1 MMNKYEPQ
9 ALQQLGMQ
17 QSSFNPL
24 MEASTQQLVYGPDG
38 KVYGSPAQAR
48 AAGVNQYY
56 RQDGT
61 PYPTSDAGGKTSP
74 PLPGPD
80 VIGFPGDRGTPFDP
94 SAGIGEFERRQFQP
108 DLTPRLFDSSA
119 GGGDFEARQ
128 FPPQQPQALQ
138 QMGMRQQPYQPLPQM
153 SAMQPLLQQFR
164 TQQRPY
170 QSPYQSPFQQRSG
183 QMSPD
188 GTMGGQS
195 NSAYSYNNNSRLNN
209 LAPLNMN
216 ALNFSY

>member
-1 MMNKYEPQ
+1 MFNYGGSASPIDPMRMAVGQHNYSPLSKLLQQQPQ

-17 QSSFNPL
+17 QQP
-24 MEASTQQLVYGPDG
+24 GPDVIG
-38 KVYGSPAQAR
+38 FPGDR
-48 AAGVNQYY
+48 
-56 RQDGT
+56 GT
-61 PYPTSDAGGKTSP
+61 

-94 SAGIGEFERRQFQP
+94 SAGIGGFQP

-119 GGGDFEARQ
+119 GIGEYEARQ
-128 FPPQQPQALQ
+128 FPPQQFQALRQQSYQPMPQAP
-138 QMGMRQQPYQPLPQM
+138 G
-153 SAMQPLLQQFR
+153 MQPLLQQFR
-164 TQQRPY
+164 TQQR
-170 QSPYQSPFQQRSG
+170 PYQSPFQQRSG

-195 NSAYSYNNNSRLNN
+195 NSAYSYNNSLFGQMNN
-209 LAPLNMN
+209 LAPLNKN

>member
-1 MMNKYEPQ
+1 MMFNYGGSASPIDPMRMAIGQHNYGYSPLSKLLQDQPQ

-17 QSSFNPL
+17 Q
-24 MEASTQQLVYGPDG
+24 Q
-38 KVYGSPAQAR
+38 
-48 AAGVNQYY
+48 
-56 RQDGT
+56 
-61 PYPTSDAGGKTSP
+61 
-74 PLPGPD
+74 PGPD

-94 SAGIGEFERRQFQP
+94 SAGVGGFQP

-119 GGGDFEARQ
+119 GIGDFEARQ
-128 FPPQQPQALQ
+128 FSPQQFQAP
-138 QMGMRQQPYQPLPQM
+138 RQQSYQPLPQM

-170 QSPYQSPFQQRSG
+170 QSPYQNSDEGGRSG
-183 QMSPD
+183 
-188 GTMGGQS
+188 
-195 NSAYSYNNNSRLNN
+195 SAYSYNNNSQLNK